1 VLVLLG
7 AFAVLALALSAAGVY
22 GVMSYAVA
30 QRTREIGIRMALGAH
45 AWDVAAM
52 VLRSTGS
59 VTATGVAAGLFG
71 AALLMRLMRGMVYG
85 VSTYDPLTFVA
96 VPLLIALVA
105 LAAGVVPAARAAR
118 VDPLRAMRVE

>member
-1 VLVLLG
+1 
-7 AFAVLALALSAAGVY
+7 
-22 GVMSYAVA
+22 MSYAVA

-45 AWDVAAM
+45 AWDVATM

-59 VTATGVAAGLFG
+59 VTATGVAAGLLA
-71 AALLMRLMRGMVYG
+71 AALLMRLMRGLVYG